1 MEVNN
6 FPRQLTNVIIL
17 KFPGSRGSHLC
28 LHTGKLI
35 PIDQPSGTIPLSNTK
50 MKFLQYIPIITRD
63 VTLRYSFSMYVTTIF
78 LKSNYNNVIWT
89 KNTDI
94 ILKVIN
100 QI

>member
-1 MEVNN
+1 
-6 FPRQLTNVIIL
+6 
-17 KFPGSRGSHLC
+17 
-28 LHTGKLI
+28 
-35 PIDQPSGTIPLSNTK
+35 
-50 MKFLQYIPIITRD
+50 
-63 VTLRYSFSMYVTTIF
+63 LRYSFSMYVTTIF